1 MYDTTIRL
9 LVILLIVVWCLM
21 ILYPFT
27 NVLLWSLILAMAMYP
42 GHKRLS
48 EFLGGKRKL
57 ASAII
62 VLLSLCII
70 LLPSWFVIDS
80 LITEFR
86 GLKAGFQT
94 GGLSIPPPEP
104 EVKEWPII
112 GERIFD
118 IWNGAS
124 QNLKEFID
132 KYREQLVRLGR
143 RLTSGILGTVGA
155 ILQITLSFFIA
166 SVLLVFEGISESMR
180 KFFRKLAGKRGDEFA
195 DITMATVSSVLKG
208 VLGVAFSVALLHG
221 IIFLLAGVPYPGL
234 WALVVFVLG
243 VLQLPAILVTLP
255 IVLYLFAVKSTAAAV
270 IYTVLLVVAGLS
282 DNVLKPILLGK
293 GAPVPTLVIFLGVV
307 GGFIFSGFIGLFTG
321 AIVMSLGYKL
331 FMGWMNSGE
340 DTVEVS
346 DHA

>member
-270 IYTVLLVVAGLS
+270 IYTVLLVVARE
-282 DNVLKPILLGK
+282 PPFLLW
-293 GAPVPTLVIFLGVV
+293 LFFLG
-307 GGFIFSGFIGLFTG
+307 S
-321 AIVMSLGYKL
+321 S
-331 FMGWMNSGE
+331 
-340 DTVEVS
+340 EVS
-346 DHA
+346 FSPAS